1 MSFNKTKNVVQ
12 DSPLSGAQI
21 DGRIPMRRI
30 VVIADLIGDGNDML
44 TNAKAH
50 RHPVG
55 GKTDADFLMLCRRPG
70 AIRRAHESELRVSRI
85 DADGLAAVDK
95 VGREAGAEV
104 STDEET
110 EVE

>member
-1 MSFNKTKNVVQ
+1 MSFNKTKNMVQ

-30 VVIADLIGDGNDML
+30 MVIADLIGDGHDML

-55 GKTDADFLMLCRRPG
+55 GTTDADFLMLCRRPG
-70 AIRRAHESELRVSRI
+70 AIRRAHESELRVRRI
-85 DADGLAAVDK
+85 RSEEHTSELQSLMRISYAVFCLK
-95 VGREAGAEV
+95 KKK
-104 STDEET
+104 SK
-110 EVE
+110 